1 MNDIFISYARSQSEM
16 ADNLSIALKKRSVVC
31 WVDRLN
37 IGPAEK
43 WHSAL
48 REGILSASN
57 LLILLDENWINSDVC
72 LQEYEYAVDFGK
84 TLIPVIVDAIS
95 PSEWKEKRY
104 QVPDELAGR
113 NYIWSYKRD
122 LYQIVD
128 DIVAAARTDY
138 KWKILLNRLE
148 LRAQRWK
155 SSGETFGLLRGQELL
170 GVQESVSNATGKEP
184 FITDI
189 VAQFIQ
195 ASQQEEMR
203 ELEEQRERARQAE
216 SRSLAA
222 KAESYCLEEPIE
234 SLHILNKAWRL
245 APSMEAL
252 QAIGHWYETHLHLAG
267 VWKNNFSISSVAVDE
282 TNNKLASCEFISS
295 LIIGDRPQQK
305 LTVQDL
311 RDLGKLDSLSDIHG
325 FGGCL
330 WARSQLVTLRKA
342 NIISYRYDLFK
353 ERYRQSTRGKVL
365 PFHESKMV
373 INASHTFIA
382 LPGIFEGLFLYD
394 TSSDRIIKFQTNGR
408 CVDAAW
414 MDELTLLV
422 VENGGL
428 RRHHIEAFDD
438 VVELIPPN
446 HDIISVDTDGDNWI
460 ALSSSDRTMLYNSV
474 PDGFN
479 VVCLHHAP
487 DPSIGIRFGP
497 NKTAF
502 IFGGGGSSN
511 NKGIVEVEIDSGQVI
526 REWIG
531 GFEKRVNHF
540 DPGMKKWMAAGRK
553 DGLVLLWNQERIS
566 IETDACTCEPCFH
579 TPTEAK
585 FSDEGQCTFI
595 EEGREIFSSQIEPPQ
610 GFPIIPGRLPCV
622 RNDNIICVGCGNTL
636 FWFNLDD
643 PDKKI
648 INKGSVHTNDISHL
662 TCSET
667 NSLWVS
673 TAMNYR
679 DNGMT
684 EIYTWSRK
692 TQWPILKLIL
702 QRVEYDQIAFDQ
714 SGKTLLFL
722 FGERAVKSILI
733 DPESWLEKGESL
745 SNLEWTK
752 MT

>member
-1 MNDIFISYARSQSEM
+1 
-16 ADNLSIALKKRSVVC
+16 
-31 WVDRLN
+31 
-37 IGPAEK
+37 
-43 WHSAL
+43 
-48 REGILSASN
+48 
-57 LLILLDENWINSDVC
+57 
-72 LQEYEYAVDFGK
+72 
-84 TLIPVIVDAIS
+84 
-95 PSEWKEKRY
+95 
-104 QVPDELAGR
+104 
-113 NYIWSYKRD
+113 
-122 LYQIVD
+122 
-128 DIVAAARTDY
+128 
-138 KWKILLNRLE
+138 
-148 LRAQRWK
+148 
-155 SSGETFGLLRGQELL
+155 
-170 GVQESVSNATGKEP
+170 
-184 FITDI
+184 
-189 VAQFIQ
+189 
-195 ASQQEEMR
+195 
-203 ELEEQRERARQAE
+203 
-216 SRSLAA
+216 
-222 KAESYCLEEPIE
+222 
-234 SLHILNKAWRL
+234 
-245 APSMEAL
+245 
-252 QAIGHWYETHLHLAG
+252 
-267 VWKNNFSISSVAVDE
+267 
-282 TNNKLASCEFISS
+282 
-295 LIIGDRPQQK
+295 
-305 LTVQDL
+305 
-311 RDLGKLDSLSDIHG
+311 
-325 FGGCL
+325 
-330 WARSQLVTLRKA
+330 
-342 NIISYRYDLFK
+342 
-353 ERYRQSTRGKVL
+353 
-365 PFHESKMV
+365 
-373 INASHTFIA
+373 
-382 LPGIFEGLFLYD
+382 
-394 TSSDRIIKFQTNGR
+394 
-408 CVDAAW
+408 
-414 MDELTLLV
+414 
-422 VENGGL
+422 
-428 RRHHIEAFDD
+428 
-438 VVELIPPN
+438 
-446 HDIISVDTDGDNWI
+446 
-460 ALSSSDRTMLYNSV
+460 MLYNSV

-511 NKGIVEVEIDSGQVI
+511 NKGIVEVEIDSGQVT

-540 DPGMKKWMAAGRK
+540 DPGMKKWMAAGRM

-566 IETDACTCEPCFH
+566 IETDACTCEPCFR

-673 TAMNYR
+673 TAMNYS

-702 QRVEYDQIAFDQ
+702 QRFEYDQIAFDQ